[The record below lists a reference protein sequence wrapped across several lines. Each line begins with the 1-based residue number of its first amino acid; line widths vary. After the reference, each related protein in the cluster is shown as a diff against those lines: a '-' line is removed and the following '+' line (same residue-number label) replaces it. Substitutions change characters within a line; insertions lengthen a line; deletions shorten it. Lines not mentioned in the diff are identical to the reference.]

1 MSRVQKKSF
10 HITLLFAILQCAAVY
25 YTTLYYVLHAILYY
39 IPPCSVLYFALL
51 YFTTL
56 YYSVLLYDTILFDT
70 VLYHTV
76 LEYTTP
82 SYSLSYDTILQCTVL
97 YYTIMY
103 MELLGL
109 QWMICGISEMKSTGP
124 PNKIQ
129 NAGNPECPGC
139 TGN

>member
-1 MSRVQKKSF
+1 MRVQVKRVRVPKKSEGAKKELGPEGTEKNVEGTKKSF

-25 YTTLYYVLHAILYY
+25 YTTLYYVLYAILYY

-82 SYSLSYDTILQCTVL
+82 SYSLSYDTIL
-97 YYTIMY
+97 
-103 MELLGL
+103 
-109 QWMICGISEMKSTGP
+109 
-124 PNKIQ
+124 
-129 NAGNPECPGC
+129 
-139 TGN
+139 